1 MTQENGTR
9 KRRGSGRATIHDVAK
24 AAGVGSITVSRYFK
38 QPDTVSAALRERIR
52 SAVSAL
58 NYVPNLVAG
67 GLASTHGRIIG
78 MVIPNISGP
87 IFANTIQSFSDVLTA
102 HGYQLLLASS
112 YFSEA
117 QEESAVRTFLGWS
130 PAALVVTS
138 QYHSKATGQL
148 LASANIP
155 VVETWDYAPRRKH
168 IQVGFSHTEVGRQ
181 AARYLL
187 GKGYRRIA
195 FVQNS
200 VASDESAIDR
210 RDGYAEVMREHGLK
224 PWMFIP
230 TAATPFEAG
239 KQAMEA
245 LALRQRGAV
254 EAIIFANDNL
264 AASAIL
270 AGQRAGI
277 RMPEQCA
284 IVGFGDYAMSS
295 MLLPSLTTIRPPA
308 KEIGEIAALRILES
322 LGETPLSGR
331 LQRLNLLACELV
343 ERESA

>member
-1 MTQENGTR
+1 
-9 KRRGSGRATIHDVAK
+9 
-24 AAGVGSITVSRYFK
+24 
-38 QPDTVSAALRERIR
+38 L
-52 SAVSAL
+52 
-58 NYVPNLVAG
+58 
-67 GLASTHGRIIG
+67 
-78 MVIPNISGP
+78 
-87 IFANTIQSFSDVLTA
+87 
-102 HGYQLLLASS
+102 
-112 YFSEA
+112 SEA

-155 VVETWDYAPRRKH
+155 VVETWDYVPRRKH
-168 IQVGFSHTEVGRQ
+168 IQVGFSHAEVGRQ

-187 GKGYRRIA
+187 DKGYRRIA

-224 PWMFIP
+224 PWMFLP
-230 TAATPFEAG
+230 TAATPFDAG
-239 KQAMEA
+239 KQAMET
-245 LALRQRGAV
+245 LALRQRGAA

-308 KEIGEIAALRILES
+308 KEIG
-322 LGETPLSGR
+322 
-331 LQRLNLLACELV
+331 
-343 ERESA
+343 